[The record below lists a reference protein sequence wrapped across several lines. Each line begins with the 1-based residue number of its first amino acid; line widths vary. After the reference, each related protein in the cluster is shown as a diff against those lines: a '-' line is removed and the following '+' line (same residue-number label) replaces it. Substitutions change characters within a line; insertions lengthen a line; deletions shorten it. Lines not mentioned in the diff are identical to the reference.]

1 MNKIRFILLNIV
13 AIMFLTSCQAVEQA
27 IEDTFRK
34 SPEKLNKED
43 SEQSLTDKVKAMFLD
58 ESNEV
63 ITSSDIIKDAEEK
76 YGTEFDVEI
85 NRQFDLYLKEEN
97 INRYLSEEE
106 IMEIIN
112 DFKSNNLLTNRD
124 KRDEIMES
132 LFELV
137 GTRDFYVYEGCIM
150 LNSTSLYVY
159 VVDPNNTKHVDLY
172 YYNMSTGS
180 WSIIP
185 EKLKEDVDPVTASF
199 QVSQFNF
206 DSYEKIVDTLIE
218 ILKDMGEYDESTT
231 IINDNNISTIQSRF
245 DGNDVSFNTQLKGTR
260 EDYHLT
266 FDHKGNL
273 IKKERI

>member
-1 MNKIRFILLNIV
+1 MNKTRFILLNIV
-13 AIMFLTSCQAVEQA
+13 VALFLTSCQAVEQA

-43 SEQSLTDKVKAMFLD
+43 SEQSLTDTVKGLFLD

-112 DFKSNNLLTNRD
+112 VFKSNNLLTNRD

-137 GTRDFYVYEGCIM
+137 GTREFYVYEGRIM
-150 LNSTSLYVY
+150 LNSTNLYVY

-172 YYNMSTGS
+172 YYNMSIGS

-185 EKLKEDVDPVTASF
+185 EKLKEDVDPVTASI

-206 DSYEKIVDTLIE
+206 DSYEKIVDTAIE

-231 IINDNNISTIQSRF
+231 IINDNNIATIQSRF
-245 DGNDVSFNTQLKGTR
+245 DGNDVSFNTLLKGTR